1 MKEIDTLIADARTNE
16 RTLRRFQALELALM
30 GCASLPA
37 FVSTLIEE
45 GMRHLQTD
53 AVTLTLLDPDHEIR
67 RLLESSGVAAQ
78 EIPGLDLIE
87 AAASLAALYGPHPSP
102 IVGPCNKRYAALFGP
117 AGDAPA
123 SLCLL
128 PIARADR
135 LLGSLHLGSRSAMRF
150 PRRAATDF
158 LQHLAAVIAV
168 CLESA
173 VLRERLKVAGFT
185 DGLTAVYNRRYFE
198 QRLPEEVARS
208 VRLRGPLCC
217 LVIDIDHFKRINDD
231 FGHPTG
237 DEVLRTVARL
247 IRAQL
252 RTNDL
257 VARYGGEEFVVL
269 MGQTTPA
276 SATEIAERIRG
287 AIQTADVPVLGRPPR
302 RISVSVGAASLIP
315 GGGEREHPSLGAD
328 LVTRADRALYLAK
341 RGGRN
346 RVVSDDSQGG
356 SATARSE

>member
-30 GCASLPA
+30 GCASLPG
-37 FVSTLIEE
+37 FISTLMEE
-45 GMRHLQTD
+45 GARQLQTD

-67 RLLESSGVAAQ
+67 RLLESTGVAAH
-78 EIPGLDLIE
+78 ELPGLDLAE
-87 AAASLAALYGPHPSP
+87 AVEPLAALYGPNPSP
-102 IVGPCNKRYAALFGP
+102 IVGPCNKRYAALFG
-117 AGDAPA
+117 ADAPA

-198 QRLPEEVARS
+198 QRLPEEVARA

-217 LVIDIDHFKRINDD
+217 LVIDIDHFKRVNDD

-287 AIQTADVPVLGRPPR
+287 AIQAADIPVLGRPPR
-302 RISVSVGAASLIP
+302 RVSVSVGAASLLP

-356 SATARSE
+356 SAAARSD